1 MKSEALKDFWAKDTG
16 ETLLEHTLN
25 VVRVA
30 QQLCANL
37 PFAAEERA
45 VFSALLTQLATF
57 HDLGKCARGFQ
68 AALRSKQ
75 SWGHRHE
82 ILSTALAAQ
91 LNPQLEAAGLLAIIT
106 HHRSL
111 PPDHTTD
118 TDQERCL
125 PGDELPFDDA
135 PTWQAMV
142 AELQANVDA
151 LQVLLD
157 ELARHT
163 GLTLSPLSL
172 DNLNSLGLP
181 EVWLR
186 RLSQPCRVEALQR
199 RRASLLR
206 GLLVTSDH
214 MASGGMV
221 TVPVVPR
228 LTCFEP
234 NIRRCELGITPARP
248 FQERCRTHDGDA
260 ILRAPTGS
268 GKTFAAAL
276 WAIHNQ
282 TENGRLFYVLPHTA
296 SINAMY
302 RRLLRWFDG
311 REELVGVLHHR
322 NAAFLFELQE
332 DDDPRERAK
341 RARALADLTRE
352 MYHPIRVCTPHQILR
367 VSLRGRGWEMGL
379 AEFPN
384 ACFVFDEV
392 HAFEPLLVGLT
403 LATARWLKQQ
413 GAKLLFASATLP
425 KFLERLLVE
434 TLDIA
439 PDHILVPDPTKT
451 GDREVC
457 EKVRHRV
464 EVREGSLLDN
474 LPMIVSEVKQSQQ
487 ATLIVCNHVATSQA
501 VWHMLRDDY
510 GIEAALLHARFNA
523 RDRAR
528 IERDITSAAPPR
540 VLVATQAVEVSL
552 DLDYERGY
560 SEPAPADALGQRFG
574 RINRTGTHPP
584 VPVIV
589 FEQPSAGHLYDEVT
603 TQRTVELLAQVGLLT
618 EQRLTD
624 IVDEIYAD
632 GYQGQALSDYQQ
644 GLSHPSITGFEQ
656 DIIAGTHRP
665 WVKDAIQGADRQV
678 EVLPSGLLSE
688 YQALIDERRYLE
700 ARLLLVPIRLRQHFK
715 ALHEGTM
722 HYDKSLGEWVT
733 TLRYSTESGL
743 DLSKA
748 MDNIW

>member
-1 MKSEALKDFWAKDTG
+1 MKSDPLTDLWAKDTR
-16 ETLLEHTLN
+16 ETLLAHTLN

-37 PFAAEERA
+37 PFAAEDRA
-45 VFSALLTQLATF
+45 ALSVLLTQLAAF
-57 HDLGKCARGFQ
+57 HDLGKCASGFQ

-111 PPDHTTD
+111 PPSHITE
-118 TDQERCL
+118 QEKCL
-125 PGDELPFDDA
+125 PNDELPFDDA

-142 AELQANVDA
+142 AELQTNADA
-151 LQVLLD
+151 LQALLD
-157 ELARHT
+157 ELTCQT
-163 GLTLSPLSL
+163 GLALSPLSL
-172 DNLNSLGLP
+172 GKLDSLGLP
-181 EVWLR
+181 EAWLQRLFQPR
-186 RLSQPCRVEALQR
+186 RVNALQR
-199 RRASLLR
+199 RHASLLR

-214 MASGGMV
+214 MASAGMV
-221 TVPVVPR
+221 TVPAVPR

-234 NIRRCELGITPARP
+234 NIRRCELENESARP
-248 FQERCRTHDGDA
+248 FQERCRTLEGNA

-268 GKTFAAAL
+268 GKTFAVAL
-276 WAIHNQ
+276 WAMRNQ
-282 TENGRLFYVLPHTA
+282 VENGRFFYVLPHTA

-302 RRLLRWFDG
+302 RRLLGWFYGDKN
-311 REELVGVLHHR
+311 LVGVLHHR

-332 DDDPRERAK
+332 DDNPRERAK
-341 RARALADLTRE
+341 QAKALADLAHE

-367 VSLRGRGWEMGL
+367 TSLRGRGWEMGL
-379 AEFPN
+379 AEFSN

-434 TLDIA
+434 TLDI
-439 PDHILVPDPTKT
+439 PPEHILSPDPTKL

-457 EKVRHRV
+457 EKVRHHIKI
-464 EVREGSLLDN
+464 REGSLLDN
-474 LPMIVSEVKQSQQ
+474 LPRIISEIKESQQ
-487 ATLIVCNHVATSQA
+487 TTLIVCNHVATSQA
-501 VWHMLRDDY
+501 VWRTLRDKYD
-510 GIEAALLHARFNA
+510 IAAALLHARFNA

-574 RINRTGTHPP
+574 RINRRGARPP
-584 VPVIV
+584 APVFV
-589 FEQPSAGHLYDEVT
+589 FEQPSAGHLYDETT

-624 IVDEIYAD
+624 IVDKVYAE
-632 GYQGQALSDYQQ
+632 GYQGQSLTDYQQ
-644 GLSHPSITGFEQ
+644 GLSHPIITQFEQ
-656 DIIAGTHRP
+656 DIIAGTHRH
-665 WVKDAIQGADRQV
+665 WVEDVIQGADRQV
-678 EVLPSGLLSE
+678 EVLPSELLPK
-688 YQALIDERRYLE
+688 YQALVDERRYLE
-700 ARLLLVPIRLRQHFK
+700 AHGLLVPIRLGQHFK
-715 ALHEGTM
+715 ALRDGTVA
-722 HYDKSLGEWVT
+722 YDKRLREWVT
-733 TLRYSTESGL
+733 TLRYSPESGL
-743 DLSKA
+743 DLAKEV
-748 MDNIW
+748 DNIL

>member
-1 MKSEALKDFWAKDTG
+1 MKTEPLTDLWAKDTG
-16 ETLLEHTLN
+16 ESLLAHTLD

-30 QQLCANL
+30 QQICANL
-37 PFAAEERA
+37 PFPAKERGQ
-45 VFSALLTQLATF
+45 FTTLLTQLAAF
-57 HDLGKCARGFQ
+57 HDLGKCASGFQ
-68 AALRSKQ
+68 SALRTKQ

-111 PPDHTTD
+111 PPDHTTE
-118 TDQERCL
+118 QEKCL
-125 PGDELPFDDA
+125 PDDELPFGNS
-135 PTWQAMV
+135 PTWQAMI
-142 AELQANVDA
+142 AELQTNANA

-157 ELARHT
+157 ALRRQT
-163 GLTLSPLSL
+163 GLTLSSLSL
-172 DNLNSLGLP
+172 DNLDSLGLP

-186 RLSQPCRVEALQR
+186 RSFQR
-199 RRASLLR
+199 RRVNASQRHRASLLR

-214 MASGGMV
+214 LASAGESR
-221 TVPVVPR
+221 VPNVPR
-228 LTCFEP
+228 LADFES
-234 NIRRCELGITPARP
+234 NIRRCELGSESARP
-248 FQERCRTHDGDA
+248 FQERCRTFEGDA

-276 WAIHNQ
+276 WAMRNQ
-282 TENGRLFYVLPHTA
+282 AENGRFFYVLPHTA

-302 RRLLRWFDG
+302 RRLLQWFDG
-311 REELVGVLHHR
+311 CEELVGVLHHR

-332 DDDPRERAK
+332 DDDPRERARQAK
-341 RARALADLTRE
+341 AMADLAHE

-379 AEFPN
+379 SEFPN

-392 HAFEPLLVGLT
+392 HAFEPLLVGWT

-425 KFLERLLVE
+425 KFLERLLTE

-439 PDHILVPDPTKT
+439 PDHILAPDPAQA

-474 LPMIVSEVKQSQQ
+474 LPHVVSEIEKSQQ
-487 ATLIVCNHVATSQA
+487 TTLIVCNHVATSQA
-501 VWHMLRDDY
+501 VWRTLRSDY
-510 GIEAALLHARFNA
+510 GIDAALLHARFNA

-528 IERDITSAAPPR
+528 IERDITSAAPPP

-574 RINRTGTHPP
+574 RINRKGAHSPAP
-584 VPVIV
+584 VVV
-589 FEQPSAGHLYDEVT
+589 FEQPSAGHLYDETT
-603 TQRTVELLAQVGLLT
+603 TQLTVELLARVGLLT
-618 EQRLTD
+618 EQWLTD
-624 IVDEIYAD
+624 IVDEVYAD
-632 GYQGQALSDYQQ
+632 GYQGQSLADYQQ
-644 GLSHPSITGFEQ
+644 GLSHPIITCFEQ

-665 WVKDAIQGADRQV
+665 WVEDVIQGTDRQV

-688 YQALIDERRYLE
+688 YQALIDGRRYLE

-715 ALHEGTM
+715 ALHEGTV
-722 HYDKSLGEWVT
+722 HYDKSLREWVT

-748 MDNIW
+748 TDNIW

>member
-1 MKSEALKDFWAKDTG
+1 MKPDPLTNLWAKDTG
-16 ETLLEHTLN
+16 ETLLEHTLK
-25 VVRVA
+25 VVLVA
-30 QQLCANL
+30 RQLCANL

-45 VFSALLTQLATF
+45 ALSTVLTQLAAF
-57 HDLGKCARGFQ
+57 HDLGKCASGFQ
-68 AALRSKQ
+68 ATLRTKQ

-82 ILSTALAAQ
+82 ILSTAVAAQ
-91 LNPQLEAAGLLAIIT
+91 LNPQLDSAGLFAIIT

-111 PPDHTTD
+111 PPDHTTE
-118 TDQERCL
+118 QEKCL
-125 PGDELPFDDA
+125 PNDELPFDHA
-135 PTWQAMV
+135 PTWQTMV
-142 AELQANVDA
+142 KELQANRDA
-151 LQVLLD
+151 LQALLD

-163 GLTLSPLSL
+163 ALTISPVSL
-172 DNLNSLGLP
+172 DRLHSLGLP
-181 EVWLR
+181 EMWLR
-186 RLSQPCRVEALQR
+186 RLFQPRRVDVLQR

-214 MASGGMV
+214 IASAGV
-221 TVPVVPR
+221 IAVPVVPR

-234 NIRRCELGITPARP
+234 NIQRCELGTTSPRP
-248 FQERCRTHDGDA
+248 FQERCRTLNGDA

-276 WAIHNQ
+276 WATRNQ
-282 TENGRLFYVLPHTA
+282 IENGRFFYVLPHTA

-302 RRLLRWFDG
+302 RRLLRWFYDSQ
-311 REELVGVLHHR
+311 ELVGVLHHR
-322 NAAFLFELQE
+322 NAAFLFQLQE
-332 DDDPRERAK
+332 DDDPREREKHAK
-341 RARALADLTRE
+341 ALADLAHE

-425 KFLERLLVE
+425 KFLERLLME

-439 PDHILVPDPTKT
+439 PDHIVAPDPTQA

-457 EKVRHRV
+457 EKVRHCV

-474 LPMIVSEVKQSQQ
+474 LPHIVSEIDEKSQQ
-487 ATLIVCNHVATSQA
+487 TTLIVCNHVATSQT
-501 VWHMLRDDY
+501 VWRTLRDDY
-510 GIEAALLHARFNA
+510 GIAAALLHARFNA

-540 VLVATQAVEVSL
+540 VLVATQAIEVSL

-574 RINRTGTHPP
+574 RINRRGARPP
-584 VPVIV
+584 ALVTV
-589 FEQPSAGHLYDEVT
+589 FEEPSAGHLYDEVT
-603 TQRTVELLAQVGLLT
+603 TRRTVELLAQAGLLT

-624 IVDEIYAD
+624 IVDEVYAG
-632 GYQGQALSDYQQ
+632 GYQGQAWEDFTQ
-644 GLSHPSITGFEQ
+644 GLNHPTINGFEQ
-656 DIIAGTHRP
+656 DIIAGTHRA
-665 WVKDAIQGADRQV
+665 WVEDVIQGADRQV
-678 EVLPSGLLSE
+678 EVLPSELLSE
-688 YQALIDERRYLE
+688 YQSLLDERRYLE
-700 ARLLLVPIRLRQHFK
+700 ANSLLVPIRLGQFFK
-715 ALHEGTM
+715 SMRDGTLVYDSALREWITTM
-722 HYDKSLGEWVT
+722 
-733 TLRYSTESGL
+733 RYSTQCGL
-743 DLSKA
+743 EIGKQT
-748 MDNIW
+748 DNIF

>member
-1 MKSEALKDFWAKDTG
+1 MTSDPLTDLWAKDTG
-16 ETLLEHTLN
+16 ETLFAHTLN
-25 VVRVA
+25 VVHMA
-30 QQLCANL
+30 QQVCANL
-37 PFAAEERA
+37 PFGADERT
-45 VFSALLTQLATF
+45 ALMTVLRQLAAF
-57 HDLGKCARGFQ
+57 HDLGKCASGFQ
-68 AALRSKQ
+68 EALRTKQ

-91 LNPQLEAAGLLAIIT
+91 LNPQLEAAGLLAVIT

-111 PPDHTTD
+111 PPDHTTE
-118 TDQERCL
+118 QEKCL
-125 PGDELPFDDA
+125 PDDELPFDDA
-135 PTWQAMV
+135 PAWHAMV
-142 AELQANVDA
+142 AELQSNAEA
-151 LQVLLD
+151 LQTLLD
-157 ELARHT
+157 ELARQT
-163 GLTLSPLSL
+163 GLALSPLSL
-172 DNLNSLGLP
+172 DKLDSLGLP
-181 EVWLR
+181 EACLR
-186 RLSQPCRVEALQR
+186 RSFQPRRMDAFQR

-214 MASGGMV
+214 IASAGTV
-221 TVPVVPR
+221 TIPAVPR
-228 LTCFEP
+228 LADFEP
-234 NIRRCELGITPARP
+234 NIRRWELGNESARP
-248 FQERCRTHDGDA
+248 FQEQCRMLEGDA

-268 GKTFAAAL
+268 GKTLAAAL
-276 WAIHNQ
+276 WAMRNQ
-282 TENGRLFYVLPHTA
+282 TENGRFFYVLPHTA

-341 RARALADLTRE
+341 QAKALADLAHE

-379 AEFPN
+379 SEFPN

-425 KFLERLLVE
+425 KFLEKLLVE
-434 TLDIA
+434 TLDIPPKRIVA
-439 PDHILVPDPTKT
+439 PDPAKS

-457 EKVRHRV
+457 EKVRHCV

-474 LPMIVSEVKQSQQ
+474 LPRIVSEIEESQQ
-487 ATLIVCNHVATSQA
+487 TALIVCNHVATSQA
-501 VWHMLRDDY
+501 VWCELHDKYD
-510 GIEAALLHARFNA
+510 INAALLHARFNA

-528 IERDITSAAPPR
+528 TERDITSATPPR

-574 RINRTGTHPP
+574 RINRKGARPP
-584 VPVIV
+584 APIVV
-589 FEQPSAGHLYDEVT
+589 FEQPSAGHLYDEAT
-603 TQRTVELLAQVGLLT
+603 TQRTVKLLAQVGLLT

-624 IVDEIYAD
+624 IVDEVYAD
-632 GYQGQALSDYQQ
+632 GYQGQARAEYEQ
-644 GLSHPSITGFEQ
+644 GLYHPVITRLEQ

-665 WVKDAIQGADRQV
+665 WVEDVIQGADRQV
-678 EVLPSGLLSE
+678 EVLPSELLPK
-688 YQALIDERRYLE
+688 YQALLDERRYLE
-700 ARLLLVPIRLRQHFK
+700 ARMLLVPIHLGQHFK
-715 ALHEGTM
+715 ALRDGTVT
-722 HYDKSLGEWVT
+722 YDKKLHEWVT
-733 TLRYSTESGL
+733 TLHYSPESGL
-743 DLSKA
+743 DLSRVIA
-748 MDNIW
+748 NIW

>member
-1 MKSEALKDFWAKDTG
+1 MSEALKDLWAKDTG
-16 ETLLEHTLN
+16 ETLLEHTRN
-25 VVRVA
+25 VVHVA

-45 VFSALLTQLATF
+45 ALSALLKQLAAF
-57 HDLGKCARGFQ
+57 HDLGKCASGFQ

-91 LNPQLEAAGLLAIIT
+91 LTPQLEAEGLFAVIT

-111 PPDHTTD
+111 PPDHTTE
-118 TDQERCL
+118 QEKCL
-125 PGDELPFDDA
+125 PSDELPFDDA

-142 AELQANVDA
+142 AELQANADA

-157 ELARHT
+157 ELARQT

-172 DNLNSLGLP
+172 DKLDSLGLS
-181 EVWLR
+181 EAWLR
-186 RLSQPCRVEALQR
+186 RLFQLRRVNVLQR
-199 RRASLLR
+199 YRASLLR

-214 MASGGMV
+214 MASAGMKNIP
-221 TVPVVPR
+221 TVPR
-228 LTCFEP
+228 LACFES
-234 NIRRCELGITPARP
+234 NIRRCELGSVPARR
-248 FQERCRTHDGDA
+248 FQERCRTLEGDA

-276 WAIHNQ
+276 WAIRNQ
-282 TENGRLFYVLPHTA
+282 GENGRFFYVLPHTA

-302 RRLLRWFDG
+302 QRLLEWFYEG
-311 REELVGVLHHR
+311 KSMVGVLHHR

-332 DDDPRERAK
+332 EDDPRERAK
-341 RARALADLTRE
+341 QAKELADLAHE

-367 VSLRGRGWEMGL
+367 VSLRGRGWETGL

-403 LATARWLKQQ
+403 LATARWLKKQ

-439 PDHILVPDPTKT
+439 PDRVLAPDPTQAS
-451 GDREVC
+451 DREVC

-474 LPMIVSEVKQSQQ
+474 LPYVVSEIKESQQ

-501 VWHMLRDDY
+501 VWRTLQDDY
-510 GIEAALLHARFNA
+510 GIAAALLHARFNA

-528 IERDITSAAPPR
+528 VERDITSAAPPR

-574 RINRTGTHPP
+574 RINRRGARPP
-584 VPVIV
+584 APVVV
-589 FEQPSAGHLYDEVT
+589 FEQPSAGHLYDETT
-603 TQRTVELLAQVGLLT
+603 TQRTVELLAGAGLLT

-624 IVDEIYAD
+624 IVDEVYAD
-632 GYQGQALSDYQQ
+632 GYQGQALTDYQQ
-644 GLSHPSITGFEQ
+644 GLSHPIITRFEQ

-665 WVKDAIQGADRQV
+665 WVEDVIQGADRQV
-678 EVLPSGLLSE
+678 EVLPSELLPE
-688 YQALIDERRYLE
+688 YQALVDERRYLE
-700 ARLLLVPIRLRQHFK
+700 ARLLLVPIQLGQHFK
-715 ALHEGTM
+715 ALRDRTVA
-722 HYDKSLGEWVT
+722 YDKKLREWVT
-733 TLRYSTESGL
+733 TLHYSSKSGL
-743 DLSKA
+743 DLSKVI
-748 MDNIW
+748 DNIW

>member
-1 MKSEALKDFWAKDTG
+1 MRSDPLTDLWAKDTG
-16 ETLLEHTLN
+16 ETLLAHTLN

-30 QQLCANL
+30 QQICANL
-37 PFAAEERA
+37 PLAAEERTA
-45 VFSALLTQLATF
+45 LMTLLTQLATF
-57 HDLGKCARGFQ
+57 HDLGKCASGFQ
-68 AALRSKQ
+68 AALRSGH

-91 LNPQLEAAGLLAIIT
+91 LNPRLEAAGLLAIIT

-111 PPDHTTD
+111 PPDHTTE
-118 TDQERCL
+118 QEKCL
-125 PGDELPFDDA
+125 PDDELPFDDA
-135 PTWQAMV
+135 PTWQTMV
-142 AELQANVDA
+142 AELQANADA
-151 LQVLLD
+151 LPVLLE
-157 ELARHT
+157 ELARQT
-163 GLTLSPLSL
+163 GLALSPLSL
-172 DNLNSLGLP
+172 DNLDSLGLP
-181 EVWLR
+181 EFWLR
-186 RLSQPCRVEALQR
+186 RSFQLRRVNTLQR

-214 MASGGMV
+214 MASAGAM
-221 TVPVVPR
+221 TTPVAPR
-228 LTCFEP
+228 LADFES
-234 NIRRCELGITPARP
+234 NIRRCELGNAAVHP
-248 FQERCRTHDGDA
+248 FQERCRTLDGDA

-276 WAIHNQ
+276 WAMRNQ
-282 TENGRLFYVLPHTA
+282 TEKGRFFYVLPHTA

-311 REELVGVLHHR
+311 REDVVGVLHHR

-341 RARALADLTRE
+341 RARALAGLAHE

-425 KFLERLLVE
+425 KFLEKLLVE
-434 TLDIA
+434 TLDIL
-439 PDHILVPDPTKT
+439 PDHILAPDPTKM

-474 LPMIVSEVKQSQQ
+474 LTDIVSEIEESQQ
-487 ATLIVCNHVATSQA
+487 TTLIVCNHVATSQA
-501 VWHMLRDDY
+501 VWRTLCDDY
-510 GIEAALLHARFNA
+510 DIAAALLHARFNA

-528 IERDITSAAPPR
+528 IERDITSATPPR

-574 RINRTGTHPP
+574 RINRKGARPP
-584 VPVIV
+584 AAVVV
-589 FEQPSAGHLYDEVT
+589 FEQPSAGHLYDETT
-603 TQRTVELLAQVGLLT
+603 TQRTVELLTQVELLT

-624 IVDEIYAD
+624 IVDTVYAA
-632 GYQGQALSDYQQ
+632 GYQGQSLADYQQ
-644 GLSHPSITGFEQ
+644 GLSHPVITRFEQ
-656 DIIAGTHRP
+656 DIVAGTHRP
-665 WVKDAIQGADRQV
+665 WVEDVIHGADRQI
-678 EVLPSGLLSE
+678 EVLPSELLPE
-688 YQALIDERRYLE
+688 YQALVNEWRYLE
-700 ARLLLVPIRLRQHFK
+700 AHLLLVPIRLGQHFK
-715 ALHEGTM
+715 ALRDGTVV
-722 HYDKSLGEWVT
+722 YDKKLREWVT
-733 TLRYSTESGL
+733 TLRYSPESGL
-743 DLSKA
+743 DLAKQV
-748 MDNIW
+748 DNIL